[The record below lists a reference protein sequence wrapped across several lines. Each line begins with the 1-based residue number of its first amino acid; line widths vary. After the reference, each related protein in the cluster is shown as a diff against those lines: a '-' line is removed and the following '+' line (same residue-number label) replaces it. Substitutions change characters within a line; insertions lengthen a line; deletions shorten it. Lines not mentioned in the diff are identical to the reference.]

1 MWKINGCFNICFKF
15 SHDNYVE
22 ISPALEALL
31 IFLSF
36 ITSHKR
42 KRCLS
47 CVSALCEIANGA
59 HFLKSTVSKQSKGTF
74 FLSEFLNTD
83 KVTFVKFN
91 LWCHKHI
98 CIIYICTYIHIN
110 ILYLCMYLCMC
121 RLDPI
126 VSNLTGQKSSW
137 KQANKTSIRLFLSLT
152 ERVQVLFP

>member
-22 ISPALEALL
+22 ISPALQALL
-31 IFLSF
+31 IFLNF

-98 CIIYICTYIHIN
+98 CTNTCVYLHICTYIYTVSVHVF
-110 ILYLCMYLCMC
+110 MY
-121 RLDPI
+121 
-126 VSNLTGQKSSW
+126 VQAWSNCVQSHRTK
-137 KQANKTSIRLFLSLT
+137 KQLKTS
-152 ERVQVLFP
+152 QQN